1 MRRFH
6 SMAFKILN
14 NAYDNLVNRKLDC
27 YDIFCF
33 LANYGFLL
41 RSNVGKELL
50 GWPFSEKEPSTP
62 FALFLQSNA
71 VTLFD
76 ELFLRHRVV
85 QFLSVDLNWD
95 KMFKDLIGQEADD
108 FSRKFNSE
116 WLLQTID
123 MNQLVLAMGI
133 VIISHISPQAENM
146 IRLGCLAE
154 LSWYVKKSLKALEQH
169 IEYMDGVAEYVDEV
183 YSTLR
188 PDIMGITGLNLT
200 IGPIALLAKRQLVA
214 QL

>member
-6 SMAFKILN
+6 SMAFKILD

-50 GWPFSEKEPSTP
+50 GWPFSGKEPSTP
-62 FALFLQSNA
+62 LALFLQSNA
-71 VTLFD
+71 VDLFD
-76 ELFLRHRVV
+76 ELFLKHKVV
-85 QFLSVDLNWD
+85 QFLSVDLDWD
-95 KMFKDLIGQEADD
+95 KIFRDLIGPDADD
-108 FSRKFNSE
+108 FSRKFNSG
-116 WLLQTID
+116 WLLQIID

-133 VIISHISPQAENM
+133 MIINHISTEAENV

-154 LSWYVKKSLKALEQH
+154 LSWYIKKSLKALEQYV
-169 IEYMDGVAEYVDEV
+169 EYMDGAAEYVDEV

-188 PDIMGITGLNLT
+188 PDIMDMVGLNLT
-200 IGPIALLAKRQLVA
+200 IGPISMLAKRQLVA
-214 QL
+214 QS

>member
-1 MRRFH
+1 
-6 SMAFKILN
+6 MAFKILN

-50 GWPFSEKEPSTP
+50 GWPFSGKEPSSS

-71 VTLFD
+71 VGLFD
-76 ELFLRHRVV
+76 ELFLKHKVTE
-85 QFLSVDLNWD
+85 FLSVDLEWD
-95 KMFKDLIGQEADD
+95 RIFRDLVGPDADD
-108 FSRKFNSE
+108 FSRKFNSQ
-116 WLLQTID
+116 WLLQIID
-123 MNQLVLAMGI
+123 LNQLVLAMGI
-133 VIISHISPQAENM
+133 VIINHIAPESENM

-154 LSWYVKKSLKALEQH
+154 LSWYIKKSLKAMEQYV
-169 IEYMDGVAEYVDEV
+169 EYMDGVAEYVDEV
-183 YSTLR
+183 SSTLR
-188 PDIMGITGLNLT
+188 PDIMGIIGLNLT
-200 IGPIALLAKRQLVA
+200 VGPIDMLAKRQLAA